1 MSEARKPLVWLN
13 FVWSLVVLNQA
24 TPEHVSSVL
33 AQDFVN
39 KIEGSK
45 SSNVFAKVKLL
56 NINGAAVHLLKN
68 YDGPTLDPLSSVHT
82 VNMAKTKEKTE
93 MVEAI
98 MDTLKNLIHSENHL
112 GTNVNTNLGFSID
125 AKCLLDKKCN
135 PLAITE
141 ENERRTDVTK

>member
-1 MSEARKPLVWLN
+1 L
-13 FVWSLVVLNQA
+13 
-24 TPEHVSSVL
+24 
-33 AQDFVN
+33 DFRV
-39 KIEGSK
+39 GSK

-112 GTNVNTNLGFSID
+112 GTNVNTNLGFSIGKVWWFVGD
-125 AKCLLDKKCN
+125 IC
-135 PLAITE
+135 
-141 ENERRTDVTK
+141 